1 MVKRA
6 LLIILLFG
14 LALFARGQVQGDYNN
29 RLYQSYIHDQMP
41 LWKGIISEMTREY
54 ETNHNKELLYDL
66 CFAYYGYVG
75 YLISQENERSAKNE
89 LEAAMKRTEELNKAY
104 NGRHDVMA
112 LQGAMLGYRIILS
125 KFTSVYLG
133 PRAKKYIYTAYE
145 SSDICFNCNIEM
157 GNMKF
162 YTPKFLGGSKTEA
175 VQYYEKAVEL
185 LETSQLKANHNW
197 IYMNSILLL
206 ANAYMETGRQEPA
219 CALYSQLLEYEPAA
233 DWIRK
238 DLYSKCKSE

>member
-6 LLIILLFG
+6 LLIFLFFC
-14 LALFARGQVQGDYNN
+14 LSLFASGQEHSDYNK

-41 LWKGIISEMTREY
+41 LWKGIILEMDREY
-54 ETNHNKELLYDL
+54 ETNHDKALLYDL

-75 YLISQENERSAKNE
+75 YLISQENEKAAKNE
-89 LEAAMKRTEELNKAY
+89 LENAMKRTEELEKAF
-104 NGRHDVMA
+104 NGRHDVLA

-125 KFTSVYLG
+125 KFTSMYLG

-162 YTPKFLGGSKTEA
+162 YTPKFLGGSKAEA
-175 VQYYEKAVEL
+175 VQHYEKAVEI
-185 LETSQLKANHNW
+185 LETSELKADHNW
-197 IYMNSILLL
+197 IYMNTVLLL
-206 ANAYMETGRQEPA
+206 ANAYKETGRKEPA
-219 CALYSQLLEYEPAA
+219 CALYSHLLEYEPAA
-233 DWIRK
+233 DWIRE